1 MNLNNRI
8 KLSTMM
14 FLEFF
19 IWGAWFVTMGTY
31 LGKNLLSDGVQI
43 GSAYSTQSLGAI
55 IAPFIIGLIAD
66 RFFAAQKIL
75 GFLHLMGGIL
85 LWFASTALNFESF
98 FPFVLGYMIAYM
110 PTLALVNSISF
121 KQMTDP
127 GKEFPSIRVF
137 GTIGWIVAGILI
149 GLLNWEQGGNLV
161 MTFKM
166 ASIASII
173 LGLFSFALPHT
184 PPAKKGEKTS
194 FGDIIGLDAIGLLK
208 NKSYLLFFLASVA
221 ICIPLAFYYNFTNPF
236 LNEVGMKS
244 AAGIQSLGQVSETLF
259 MILMPLF
266 FVRLGVKKM
275 LAIGMIAWV
284 VRYLFFA
291 FGNAESN
298 YWMLIGGIVLHGICY
313 DFFFVTGQIYTDRL
327 AGERF
332 KSAAQGF
339 ITLATYGVGMLFGS
353 IISGM
358 VVDKYAGQGGHDW
371 HSIWVIPAG
380 IAALVTL
387 LFLLF
392 FKDNNKPATET
403 AN

>member
-55 IAPFIIGLIAD
+55 LAPFIIGLIAD

-75 GFLHLMGGIL
+75 GFLHLTGGIL

-121 KQMTDP
+121 KQMKDP

-137 GTIGWIVAGILI
+137 GTIGWIIAGLVI
-149 GLLNWEQGGNLV
+149 GWLNWEQGGNLV

-166 ASIASII
+166 ASVASII
-173 LGLFSFALPHT
+173 LGLFSFILPHT

-236 LNEVGMKS
+236 LNEAGMKS
-244 AAGIQSLGQVSETLF
+244 AAGVQSLGQVSETLF
-259 MILMPLF
+259 MLLMPLF

-275 LAIGMIAWV
+275 LAIGMIAWI

-291 FGNAESN
+291 YGNADAN

-339 ITLATYGVGMLFGS
+339 ITLATYGVGMLIGS

-358 VVDKYAGQGGHDW
+358 VVDKYAVTGGHDW
-371 HSIWVIPAG
+371 YHIWIIPAG
-380 IAALVTL
+380 IAAVVAI

-392 FKDNNKPATET
+392 FKDSNKPTSEIAD
-403 AN
+403 